1 VIQNTLLVI
10 GNTITNHLKNKVL
23 MIDIKQKTVLNIEI
37 LFMVISIFLFQ
48 NNTEAQQKYP
58 QDYFSSPLKIPLVL
72 AGSFGELRGGHFHS
86 GIDIKTQGTI
96 GKKVYASADGY
107 VSRIKVSPWGY
118 GNALYIKHPNGYTT
132 VYAHLNSYM
141 DTIADLIFAKQY
153 RTKSYAVEI
162 FPKAGS
168 IKIKKGQVIAHTGN
182 SGSSGGPHLH
192 YEIRNSAEEPINP
205 LLFGIKIAD
214 HQYPSIR
221 KFRIYNLFEN
231 GSTKFNEY
239 QVTQK
244 GKSVKLR
251 TNDTI
256 LIHANKFYPA
266 VEGFDR
272 WDAAVNK
279 NGYYKLEYYFD
290 DTLFFQFIADKLVFS
305 QKRYINTYIDYAE
318 YKEKKVR
325 FQRSFIE
332 ENTKLRNTRNNIGN
346 GIISLI
352 DDKAH
357 SLKVIAEDFNGQ
369 KSILKIIIKKGKP
382 YNAKELSGAFFDWK
396 HNNAYEN
403 SKMRVEI
410 PAGAFYSNQLFWVKD
425 KNNKYSN
432 YSKLIEVYDIGVPL
446 HKYYSL
452 RIKLDS
458 SVMVIDK
465 SKLCILSLN
474 TKNQLIYEGG
484 KYNNGFISTK
494 TRSFGEYFIGIDT
507 IAPIIKQQ
515 NVYNNKNITK
525 QRSIDFKV
533 TDNLSG
539 IDKYKATL
547 DGKWILLKYDP
558 KKNRMYYEID
568 KHFPAGKHKFE
579 IKIWDSR
586 GNVAS
591 KSYSLIRS

>member
-1 VIQNTLLVI
+1 MIYSNNKLKLDNIYKLIPAYILLFTISLFSYNTSYSQN
-10 GNTITNHLKNKVL
+10 
-23 MIDIKQKTVLNIEI
+23 
-37 LFMVISIFLFQ
+37 
-48 NNTEAQQKYP
+48 KYS
-58 QDYFSSPLKIPLVL
+58 QDYFDLPLHIPIVL
-72 AGSFGELRGGHFHS
+72 AGSFGELRGNHFHS
-86 GIDIKTQGTI
+86 GIDIKTQGSI
-96 GKKVYASADGY
+96 GKKVYAPADGY
-107 VSRIKVSPWGY
+107 ISRIKVSPWGY

-141 DTIADLIFAKQY
+141 DTIADLVYAKQY

-162 FPKAGS
+162 YPKAGS
-168 IKIKKGQVIAHTGN
+168 IKVKKGQIIAITGN

-231 GSTKFNEY
+231 GSTKYNEY
-239 QVTQK
+239 QITQK
-244 GKSVKLR
+244 GKTVKLK
-251 TNDTI
+251 TNNTI
-256 LIHANKFYPA
+256 QIHSNKFYPA

-290 DTLFFQFIADKLVFS
+290 DTIFFQFIANKLNFS
-305 QKRYINTYIDYAE
+305 QKRYINTYIDYKE
-318 YKEKKVR
+318 YKKSKTR

-332 ENTKLRNTRNNIGN
+332 ENTKLYNTQNTLNNGVIN
-346 GIISLI
+346 LK
-352 DDKAH
+352 DDSVH
-357 SLKVIAEDFNGQ
+357 TLKVIAEDFEGQ
-369 KSILKIIIKKGKP
+369 KSILEVNIIKGEI
-382 YNAKELSGAFFDWK
+382 YDTKELSGTLFEWN
-396 HNNAYEN
+396 HNNSYKNNEM
-403 SKMRVEI
+403 KVEI
-410 PAGAFYSNQLFWVKD
+410 PSKSFYSNQMFWVNI
-425 KNNKYSN
+425 KNNKYSK
-432 YSKLIEVYDIGVPL
+432 YSKLVEIYDIGVPL

-452 RIKLDS
+452 KIKLDS
-458 SVMVIDK
+458 TVKVKDK

-474 TKNQLIYEGG
+474 TKNQLIFEGG
-484 KYNNGFISTK
+484 KYNKGFMETK
-494 TRSFGEYFIGIDT
+494 TRSFGNYFIGIDS

-525 QRSIDFKV
+525 QRSLDFKV
-533 TDNLSG
+533 TDDLSG
-539 IDKYKATL
+539 IKKYQATL

-568 KHFPAGKHKFE
+568 KHFPAGNHKFE
-579 IKIWDSR
+579 IKVWDSR

-591 KSYSLIRS
+591 KSYNLIRN

>member
-1 VIQNTLLVI
+1 
-10 GNTITNHLKNKVL
+10 
-23 MIDIKQKTVLNIEI
+23 MIDVKQKTVSDIGI
-37 LFMVISIFLFQ
+37 IFMVISIFLFY
-48 NNTEAQQKYP
+48 NNAEAQQKYP
-58 QDYFSSPLKIPLVL
+58 QKYFSSPLKIPLVL
-72 AGSFGELRGGHFHS
+72 AGSFGELRAGHFHS
-86 GIDIKTQGTI
+86 GIDIKTQGSI
-96 GKKVYASADGY
+96 GKKVYAPADGY

-132 VYAHLNSYM
+132 VYAHLNRYM
-141 DTIADLIFAKQY
+141 DTIADLVYAKQY

-192 YEIRNSAEEPINP
+192 FEIRNSAEEPINP

-239 QVTQK
+239 QITQK
-244 GKSVKLR
+244 GKSVKLKVS
-251 TNDTI
+251 DTI
-256 LIHANKFYPA
+256 LIHADKFYPA

-290 DTLFFQFIADKLVFS
+290 DILFFQFIADKLVFS

-318 YKEKKVR
+318 YKKNKVR
-325 FQRSFIE
+325 FQRSYIE
-332 ENTKLRNTRNNIGN
+332 ENTKLRNTKNNIDN
-346 GIISLI
+346 GVISLS

-357 SLKVIAEDFNGQ
+357 SLKIIAEDFNGQ
-369 KSILKIIIKKGKP
+369 RSILKITLKKGTE
-382 YNAKELSGAFFDWK
+382 YSAKELSGAFFDWK

-403 SKMRVEI
+403 SDMRVEI
-410 PAGAFYSNQLFWVKD
+410 PAGAFYSNQLFWVNSKT
-425 KNNKYSN
+425 NKYSN
-432 YSKLIEVYDIGVPL
+432 YSKLIEIYDIGVPL

-452 RIKLDS
+452 KIKLDS
-458 SVMVIDK
+458 NIKVTDK

-525 QRSIDFKV
+525 QKSLNFKV

-547 DGKWILLKYDP
+547 DGKWILLKFDP

-568 KHFPAGKHKFE
+568 KHFTAGKHKFE
-579 IKIWDSR
+579 IKVWDSR

-591 KSYSLIRS
+591 KSYSLIRN